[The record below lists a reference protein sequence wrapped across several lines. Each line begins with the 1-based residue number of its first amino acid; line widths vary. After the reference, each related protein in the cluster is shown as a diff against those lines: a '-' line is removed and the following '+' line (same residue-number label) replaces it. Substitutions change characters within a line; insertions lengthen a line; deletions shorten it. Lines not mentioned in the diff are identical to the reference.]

1 MILTGFLFK
10 CIYCPAA
17 DIPIPIIGSIIHI
30 PIESSIIQAIIPIPA

>member
-17 DIPIPIIGSIIHI
+17 DIPIPIRGSIIHI
-30 PIESSIIQAIIPIPA
+30 PIESTSVRTIIPITA